1 MRDAMIEWNLE
12 EKLRKLEALFARP
25 GTEGE
30 KDAAGSA
37 IARIKARLAEFK
49 RKEPEREYR
58 FALRDAW
65 SRMLFLALCRRY
77 GMKPYR
83 YSGQRHTT
91 LMLRVPVS
99 FVEQTLW
106 PEFQELNKTLQTYLR
121 QTTERIIRESVHG
134 DTSEV
139 EVISGLA
146 LPNGMEV
153 GE

>member
-1 MRDAMIEWNLE
+1 MKESSLE

-30 KDAAGSA
+30 RDAAGDA
-37 IARIKARLAEFK
+37 IARIKERLAEFRK
-49 RKEPEREYR
+49 KEPELEYR

-83 YSGQRHTT
+83 YSGQRYTT
-91 LMLRVPVS
+91 LMLRAPVS
-99 FVEQTLW
+99 FVDQTLW
-106 PEFQELNKTLQTYLR
+106 PEFQELNTTLQTYLR
-121 QTTERIIRESVHG
+121 QTTERIIRESVHA
-134 DTSEV
+134 DTSE
-139 EVISGLA
+139 EDVIQGLA
-146 LPNGMEV
+146 LPNGVER

>member
-1 MRDAMIEWNLE
+1 MNEWNLE

-30 KDAAGSA
+30 KEAAESA
-37 IARIKARLAEFK
+37 ISRIKARLAEFK

-77 GMKPYR
+77 GLRPYR

-99 FVEQTLW
+99 FVDQTLW
-106 PEFQELNKTLQTYLR
+106 PEFQELNTTLQTYLR
-121 QTTERIIRESVHG
+121 ETTERIIRESVYG
-134 DTSEV
+134 DTSDED
-139 EVISGLA
+139 VITAMA
-146 LPNGMEV
+146 LPNPVEM